1 MATKK
6 ELEARK
12 KILQNQIASIVKVD
26 ITKDTAEVRL
36 ASIQKAEPLRLEL
49 SEINEKLKKG
59 KFETKSE
66 VPVVDANKKIDIA
79 SNAPAGITQDLAKD
93 LVTAGFDVTNEAI
106 FALGG
111 GGNTAFIWESDKTGT
126 MGRQGFKSV
135 PNIKLASTE
144 ITNFWNDEA
153 LQKKIMGS
161 YAAKGKSITKLEAF
175 SIWESLVNTAAS
187 IYQGGRGAKVTP
199 MQLLSDTLKGV
210 GGDGEANLPQR
221 AISVLDKDTTF
232 AQIDDWSS
240 NTLMRKLNDDEKES
254 LFTLL
259 NDLNTGT
266 VTKYKKVKNKKGVL
280 ENVTTTTPGLTPAEA
295 QRTIEDRLKELN
307 PDDYDRAKR
316 IDFSSWL
323 SQNMA
328 GA

>member
-1 MATKK
+1 MQTKK

-12 KILQNQIASIVKVD
+12 KILQNQIASILKVD
-26 ITKDTAEVRL
+26 VTKDTAEVRL
-36 ASIQKAEPLRLEL
+36 ASMQKAEPLRQEL
-49 SEINEKLKKG
+49 ADINRQLKDGIKTN
-59 KFETKSE
+59 K
-66 VPVVDANKKIDIA
+66 PVVDANKKIDIA
-79 SNAPAGITQDLAKD
+79 SNAPAGITQDVAKD
-93 LVTAGFDVTNEAI
+93 LLAAGLDITNEAI
-106 FALGG
+106 FASGG
-111 GGNTAFIWESDKTGT
+111 GGNTAFIWESDKAGT
-126 MGRQGFKSV
+126 MGRQGFNTV

-144 ITNFWNDEA
+144 ITNFWNDTE
-153 LQKKIMGS
+153 LQKKIMNS
-161 YAAKGKSITKLEAF
+161 YAAKGKPITKLEAF
-175 SIWESLVNTAAS
+175 SVWESLVTTAAK

-210 GGDGEANLPQR
+210 GGSGEANLPQR

-232 AQIDDWSS
+232 KQIDNWSS

-266 VTKYKKVKNKKGVL
+266 VTEYKKIKNKKTGKL
-280 ENVTTTTPGLTPAEA
+280 ESVSVTTPGLTEA
-295 QRTIEDRLKELN
+295 QAQKTIEDRLKELN

>member
-1 MATKK
+1 MATTK
-6 ELEARK
+6 ELKARK
-12 KILQNQIASIVKVD
+12 KILENQIASLQKVD
-26 ITKDTAEVRL
+26 ITKDTAQARL
-36 ASIQKAEPLRLEL
+36 DAQKKIEPLRQEIEDINNQL
-49 SEINEKLKKG
+49 SGKSKFGPKG
-59 KFETKSE
+59 
-66 VPVVDANKKIDIA
+66 PVVDANKEINIA
-79 SNAPAGITQDLAKD
+79 GNAPAGITQDLAKD
-93 LVTAGFDVTNEAI
+93 LVAAGFDVTSEAI
-106 FALGG
+106 FASGG
-111 GGNTAFIWESDKTGT
+111 GGSTAFIWESDKPGT
-126 MGRQGFKSV
+126 MGRQGFNSV

-175 SIWESLVNTAAS
+175 SVWESLVKTAAS

-199 MQLLSDTLKGV
+199 MQLLADTLKGV
-210 GGDGEANLPQR
+210 GGGEENLPQR

-266 VTKYKKVKNKKGVL
+266 VTRYKKVKNKKGVL
-280 ENVTTTTPGLTPAEA
+280 ENVATTTPGLTPAEA
-295 QRTIEDRLKELN
+295 QRTVEDRLKELN

-316 IDFSSWL
+316 IEFSSWL

>member
-1 MATKK
+1 METKK
-6 ELEARK
+6 ELKARK
-12 KILQNQIASIVKVD
+12 KILENQIASILKVD
-26 ITKDTAEVRL
+26 VTKDSAQTRL
-36 ASIQKAEPLRLEL
+36 DSMRQVEPLRQEL
-49 SEINEKLKKG
+49 TEINLKLSG
-59 KFETKSE
+59 KFKSETKG
-66 VPVVDANKKIDIA
+66 PVIDANKKIDIA
-79 SNAPAGITQDLAKD
+79 SNAPVGITQDVARDLAA
-93 LVTAGFDVTNEAI
+93 AGFDVTDEAI
-106 FALGG
+106 FASGG
-111 GGNTAFIWESDKTGT
+111 GGNTAFIWEADKPGT
-126 MGRQGFKSV
+126 MGRQGYNSV
-135 PNIKLASTE
+135 PVVKLASTE
-144 ITNFWNDEA
+144 ITNFWNNEE

-175 SIWESLVNTAAS
+175 SVWESLVTTAAK

-199 MQLLSDTLKGV
+199 MQLLADTLKGV
-210 GGDGEANLPQR
+210 GGGEENLPQR

-266 VTKYKKVKNKKGVL
+266 VTRYKKVKNKKGVL

-295 QRTIEDRLKELN
+295 QRTVEDRLKELN

-316 IDFSSWL
+316 IEWSSWL
-323 SQNMA
+323 SQNM
-328 GA
+328 GGV